1 MDRYC
6 TVIVFTGYK
15 KVLGVF
21 FVFFVFFFCFL
32 NENWKLDIKVVEY
45 VSIYY
50 NLNQSLSKREI
61 YKTPFIIPCVSFSLI
76 FWIDDLILS

>member
-15 KVLGVF
+15 KVFGF
-21 FVFFVFFFCFL
+21 FVLFFL

-45 VSIYY
+45 AYIYY
-50 NLNQSLSKREI
+50 NLNQSLSNREI
-61 YKTPFIIPCVSFSLI
+61 YKTPFIFPAVLFSLI
-76 FWIDDLILS
+76 FWIDGLILS

>member
-15 KVLGVF
+15 KVFWVF
-21 FVFFVFFFCFL
+21 FGFFGFFCFL
-32 NENWKLDIKVVEY
+32 NENWKIDIKVVEY

-50 NLNQSLSKREI
+50 NLNKSSNREI
-61 YKTPFIIPCVSFSLI
+61 YKTPFIIPSVSFSLI